1 MVGRLDLRMISKNRS
16 HGGERRRN
24 SIRMKSATSKPP
36 RSLIGWPQRSMLFSK
51 TFSKLSLKPA

>member
-16 HGGERRRN
+16 HGGKRRRN